1 MDDPFLKLL
10 SMIEKLNTKSSNTL
24 IVGPV
29 EEIDAVKGFRIKL
42 GETDEGPYLS
52 PWYPHPESGGK
63 SRTWMPLTKGQIVS
77 VSNPNGDSRQGT
89 VQRAGFT
96 DEFPPPSDKLDEN
109 RFEFGALSVS
119 ATGGGDTL
127 TITLGDSSI
136 VMTSGNIKLISPKI
150 DLN

>member
-1 MDDPFLKLL
+1 MDDPFLQLR
-10 SMIEKLNTKSSNTL
+10 SMIEKLNTNSSNSL
-24 IVGPV
+24 KVGPIEV
-29 EEIDAVKGFRIKL
+29 VDAEKGFRIKL
-42 GETDEGPYLS
+42 GDTEDGPYLS
-52 PWYPHPESGGK
+52 PWYPHPDSGGAT
-63 SRTWMPLTKGQIVS
+63 RTWMPLTKGQIVS

-109 RFEFGALSVS
+109 KYQFGALSVS
-119 ATGGGDTL
+119 ASGGGDTL

-136 VMTSGNIKLISPKI
+136 VMTSGNIKLNSPKI